1 LSEAR
6 QRADVWLWRA
16 RFFRTRALAQDA
28 CGTGVVRCHGHRID
42 KGYLLKPGDVLT
54 FAQGPRLR
62 TVRVVALGERRGP
75 PADAAALYDD
85 LHPQA

>member
-1 LSEAR
+1 MTGGRAR
-6 QRADVWLWRA
+6 VDVWLWRA

-28 CGTGVVRCHGHRID
+28 CETGVVRCQGHRID
-42 KGYLLKPGDVLT
+42 KGYAVKPGDVLT

-75 PADAAALYDD
+75 SAEAASLYDD
-85 LHPQA
+85 LHPQI

>member
-1 LSEAR
+1 LNAAR

-28 CGTGVVRCHGHRID
+28 CETGVVRCHGHRID
-42 KGYLLKPGDVLT
+42 KGFLLKPGDVLT
-54 FAQGPRLR
+54 FAQGVRLR
-62 TVRVVALGERRGP
+62 TVRVVATGERRGT
-75 PADAAALYDD
+75 PAEAATLYHD